1 MVYNRHTV
9 SPRTGGNEPKVRD
22 AVTGSPPDRLIGV
35 HVALATPF
43 GEDFQLDEATLAR
56 HVERMI
62 DRGLHGLVTCGSTGE
77 FAALTVPERKRV
89 TEIALRAADGRVP
102 VIPHTGA
109 TRTADAVDL
118 ARHAGEHGAAAML
131 VVQPFYEPPTSEEV
145 TRYYEQVSGAAPELP
160 IIVYNLPSAT
170 GVNMSPT
177 RLRKLAADV
186 PQVRYV
192 KDSAGDF
199 EQILELLY
207 HHDDVITTLPGWDTL
222 LAPAFLAGASGT
234 IWGAPNF
241 MADACL
247 SIFRYCQ
254 ASDVANASG
263 LFRRVWPVLQFLARE
278 GYASSV
284 KSAAELVGQPLGPP
298 RPPFTRLVPD
308 KRDQLKS
315 LLAEAEL
322 L

>member
-1 MVYNRHTV
+1 MT
-9 SPRTGGNEPKVRD
+9 
-22 AVTGSPPDRLIGV
+22 GV

-43 GEDFQLDEATLAR
+43 TEDFQLDEAALAR
-56 HVERMI
+56 HAEQMV

-89 TEIALRAADGRVP
+89 TEITLQAAGRRVP
-102 VIPHTGA
+102 VIAHTGA
-109 TRTADAVDL
+109 TRTADAIDL
-118 ARHAGEHGAAAML
+118 ARHAAEHGAAAML

-145 TRYYEQVSGAAPELP
+145 THYYEQISCAAPELP
-160 IIVYNLPSAT
+160 IIVYNLPIGT

-177 RLRKLAADV
+177 QLRKLATDV

-192 KDSAGDF
+192 KDSAGNF

-207 HHDDVITTLPGWDTL
+207 YHDDVITTLPGWDTL
-222 LAPAFLAGASGT
+222 LGPAFLAGATGT

-241 MADACL
+241 MPDTCL
-247 SIFRYCQ
+247 SIFGYCR
-254 ASDVANASG
+254 AYDVANAAG
-263 LFRRVWPVLQFLARE
+263 LFRRVWPVLQFLGRE

-284 KSAAELVGQPLGPP
+284 KSAAELLGTPLGPP
-298 RPPFTRLVPD
+298 RPPFMRLVPD
-308 KRDQLKS
+308 KRDQLKR
-315 LLAEAEL
+315 LLVEAEL